1 MKRSFTHL
9 LSTTLVLSSLFF
21 WTGASLADEVR
32 PLTEKE
38 RMEYALLS
46 PFEFKNVLGDAAK
59 SSGKPF
65 KPPDGSYAGC
75 RYPPFIPTA
84 ASRARTLTSLR

>member
-38 RMEYALLS
+38 RMEYAL
-46 PFEFKNVLGDAAK
+46 PV
-59 SSGKPF
+59 
-65 KPPDGSYAGC
+65 
-75 RYPPFIPTA
+75 
-84 ASRARTLTSLR
+84 